1 MLPLARLGVCLSP
14 DGGSGVRRRR
24 SFIALLAAG
33 ALLDGCT
40 RPVEEISSAAEPP
53 QLIVI
58 GLDGATWDLLD
69 PMIEAGRLPN
79 LARIKR
85 EGVHGPL
92 RSILPSLSPALWTT
106 IATGKRPESHGITDF
121 FHLDDQGRKV
131 PIDQTLR
138 KSRTF
143 WEVLGDFG
151 RTSCIVYWWN
161 TWPAEPIRGAL
172 VSDYL
177 FYSRNA
183 IQNAQPVERAALLA
197 RAAYPPEL
205 APLISQR
212 LEQAAD
218 LSPELVRSIVDF
230 NDAAMLSFLGGVESR
245 LGEARTT
252 NSLSVLKAKLIES
265 EFHRTIGLDLV
276 TRSHFDLWVYY
287 SKGIDATGH
296 AFWRFFEPDAP
307 FYTNQRAAP
316 EEIALYGEVIP
327 RFYEY
332 EDRNVGRVLE
342 RAGPETWLLV
352 VSDHGHHAGGHE
364 DGPQGVLM
372 LAGPGARRG
381 ERAEGV
387 GIEDVAPLILH
398 LFDVP
403 VGKDLSGRVPM
414 ELFTEEWI
422 AVHPVRTV
430 ATHETDRA
438 AEPAAVDKAVTD
450 ALMDELRALG
460 YVE

>member
-1 MLPLARLGVCLSP
+1 M
-14 DGGSGVRRRR
+14 
-24 SFIALLAAG
+24 
-33 ALLDGCT
+33 
-40 RPVEEISSAAEPP
+40 AEPP
-53 QLIVI
+53 RLILI

-79 LARIKR
+79 LARLR
-85 EGVHGPL
+85 RDGVHGPL
-92 RSILPSLSPALWTT
+92 RSMLPSLSPALWTT
-106 IATGKRPESHGITDF
+106 IATGKRPEVHGITDF
-121 FHLDDQGRKV
+121 FRVDEKGRKV
-131 PIDQTLR
+131 PVDQTLR
-138 KSRTF
+138 RARTF
-143 WEVLGDFG
+143 WEVLGDSG

-161 TWPAEPIRGAL
+161 TWPAAPIRGAL

-183 IQNAQPVERAALLA
+183 IQNARPVERAELLA

-205 APLISQR
+205 APLLARR
-212 LEQAAD
+212 LEEAAE
-218 LSPELVRSIVDF
+218 LSPDLVRSIVDF
-230 NDAAMLSFLGGVESR
+230 DDEAMRSFLEGVESR

-276 TRSHFDLWVYY
+276 TRTHFDFWVYY

-307 FYTNQRAAP
+307 FYANQPARP
-316 EEIALYGEVIP
+316 EDIALYGEVIP
-327 RFYEY
+327 RFYQY

-342 RAGPETWLLV
+342 RAGPETWVLV

-364 DGPQGVLM
+364 DGPDGVM
-372 LAGPGARRG
+372 IFSGPGVRCG
-381 ERAEGV
+381 ERVEGV
-387 GIEDVAPLILH
+387 RIEDVAPLVLH

-403 VGKDLSGRVPM
+403 VGEDLSGRVPT
-414 ELFTEEWI
+414 ELFTEVWNAE
-422 AVHPVRTV
+422 HPVRTV
-430 ATHETDRA
+430 ATHEKDRE
-438 AEPAAVDKAVTD
+438 AEPALVDEAVAD
-450 ALMDELRALG
+450 ALMQELRALG